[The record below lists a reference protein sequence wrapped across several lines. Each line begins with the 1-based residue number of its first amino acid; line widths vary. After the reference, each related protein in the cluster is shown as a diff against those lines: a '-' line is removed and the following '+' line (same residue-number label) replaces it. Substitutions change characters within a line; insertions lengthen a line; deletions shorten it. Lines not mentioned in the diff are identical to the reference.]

1 MDDDEV
7 RGRTVTER
15 VKGWLR
21 VSRFLSAS
29 MVVYLRFNCRF
40 RGAPVKLGVSW
51 VEVPPVELGDSRP
64 KSVVRDEAARPNHK
78 RDNVGT
84 ARLKRK

>member
-1 MDDDEV
+1 MDDDAF
-7 RGRTVTER
+7 RFGSLTQR

-40 RGAPVKLGVSW
+40 LSA
-51 VEVPPVELGDSRP
+51 VEL
-64 KSVVRDEAARPNHK
+64 
-78 RDNVGT
+78 
-84 ARLKRK
+84 

>member
-1 MDDDEV
+1 M
-7 RGRTVTER
+7 
-15 VKGWLR
+15 
-21 VSRFLSAS
+21 
-29 MVVYLRFNCRF
+29 
-40 RGAPVKLGVSW
+40 KLGVSW